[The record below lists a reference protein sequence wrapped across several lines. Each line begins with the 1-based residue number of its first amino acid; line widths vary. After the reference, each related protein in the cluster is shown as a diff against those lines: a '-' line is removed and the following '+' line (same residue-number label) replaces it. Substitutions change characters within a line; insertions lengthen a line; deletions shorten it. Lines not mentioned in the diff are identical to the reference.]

1 MEEDVTL
8 PYSWFSSHTITTW
21 LIAPLPT
28 GEGVGVGRAV
38 GVGDAVGLGV
48 GVAVGLGDGVTG
60 TGVGVLRSV
69 GVGVGVPDT
78 TLTTADASTVAR
90 LPSEPTVII
99 PAIAWDPTE
108 PALRTC

>member
-1 MEEDVTL
+1 M
-8 PYSWFSSHTITTW
+8 
-21 LIAPLPT
+21 
-28 GEGVGVGRAV
+28 GVGRAV

-90 LPSEPTVII
+90 LLCEPFVVIA
-99 PAIAWDPTE
+99 AIVWEPIEAVVGTWRVTLNDP
-108 PALRTC
+108 L